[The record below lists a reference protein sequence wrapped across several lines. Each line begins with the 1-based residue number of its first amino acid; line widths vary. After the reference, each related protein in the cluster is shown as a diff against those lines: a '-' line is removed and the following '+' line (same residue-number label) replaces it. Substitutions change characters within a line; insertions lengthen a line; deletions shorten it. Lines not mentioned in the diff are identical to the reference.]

1 LPSVA
6 LNADFN
12 SVKDND
18 MSSAAANA
26 LTMPNRM
33 RSWSRR
39 SSEVAI
45 SEARAVLDARV
56 EPSR

>member
-1 LPSVA
+1 
-6 LNADFN
+6 
-12 SVKDND
+12 
-18 MSSAAANA
+18 MSCAAAKA
-26 LTMPNRM
+26 LTMPSRM

-45 SEARAVLDARV
+45 SEAGAVLDARV